1 MAQSGPINYAQHM
14 LKPLSSVQHYDSFTG
29 EENSPS
35 LFTNL
40 WNQTEKRTTPTSLAS
55 TSHNRS
61 KIAFVSPFSRPNT
74 DNVAAASFEKK
85 TFNNAGLSM
94 YDKKAPH
101 YKSMSNLA
109 EEESNRSSQM
119 SNKPNDK
126 LAQHNRSTNNLF
138 QDETIKTSEIQYDQ
152 IDQTVSHYI
161 ESDNKIKDTKNLKAI
176 RKTEE
181 NFRQC
186 RSNKSNVDLPEIF
199 SGRLISLEPSTKKEG
214 GIFIGKIFLTSNASF
229 QFLNTQ
235 LTYLEELVKDD
246 HCEIRLIN
254 DKILV
259 KLKWSGKITAK
270 EVKAFIERALEKIIK
285 FICLFNVLKFKMK
298 GSQLSDFKTFSKGKM
313 ANIFVDYETNEVI
326 AISAKSLKDLEALL
340 KDLCLR
346 YLQED
351 VAETNVEVFETFSSQ
366 YNENKSR
373 EKRDQVLK
381 TNKPATIKSEIQYSN
396 GKHLFLRR
404 FLMKEFYANT
414 KKNLDANFKLFPD
427 KCVISGTQESIKR
440 FEEFFNKIMM
450 KIDETE
456 VKLKFFGIQEFL
468 QSNEGQNLLK
478 STESGNRCIIQLNSD
493 AEPDTL
499 LQQNTSQVAVTKTVS
514 QNACDFG
521 DIKVD
526 VIVGEINME
535 TTDVIVSSVTKHLNL
550 RIGMLSNCILKTAGD
565 IIQAELHLRYPM
577 GINYGDFATSSGGNL
592 PCKHIFHAC
601 IPYGYGRNSGE
612 MTGLVIK
619 MLEEADNIKA
629 QSISIPALGTGAL
642 GYPLDASA
650 NEIFGGI
657 RQFAQ
662 THRQSLIQRVNIVI
676 FPRDTETAQ
685 IFRSILFDKQDIGAE
700 SKHSEVPLTDPSY
713 QSVESVEVQKISQ
726 EVDLKIFSDN
736 AHKRQSA
743 AKSLQEECQ
752 SAFKEENITDKNLH
766 RLKPDQI
773 KKLENIGLQHRI
785 KVGIEGDQLNMQG
798 FKSDGMLQVQKT
810 KEKLILEAVGQ
821 HHQSLLSVIPSSIE
835 WQYKLKDIWTTF
847 KPVINSELEKA
858 KKNSMYFE
866 YTEDSGTKYNFD
878 LFAMRVVMHT
888 GIGKA
893 TYELRRYDK
902 RKEGE
907 SLPNHWS
914 AMTETENL
922 KVVVI
927 KPGTLEFIT
936 VELHFKQSGGRH
948 QIKKIERIQNKS
960 LHQQYAAK
968 KREMDLY
975 NPQGHQNEQNLFH
988 GTSPQPIPQINETG
1002 FNRSYCGVNGTVYG
1016 KGVYFAVN
1024 ASYSEK
1030 YAVRDEQGN
1039 KYMYRVKALTGEFI
1053 ETNQETKYL
1062 PKKPGSNRPY
1072 DSGGNSS
1079 RGIYVIFHDAQVYPE
1094 YLITF

>member
-1 MAQSGPINYAQHM
+1 
-14 LKPLSSVQHYDSFTG
+14 LVT
-29 EENSPS
+29 
-35 LFTNL
+35 
-40 WNQTEKRTTPTSLAS
+40 
-55 TSHNRS
+55 
-61 KIAFVSPFSRPNT
+61 PFSRPNT
-74 DNVAAASFEKK
+74 DNVAVASFEKT
-85 TFNNAGLSM
+85 TFKQASLGIHN
-94 YDKKAPH
+94 KKVPH

-109 EEESNRSSQM
+109 GEEINTSCQI
-119 SNKPNDK
+119 SNKPIDK
-126 LAQHNRSTNNLF
+126 LARHNKSTNNLF
-138 QDETIKTSEIQYDQ
+138 RDETIKTSEIQCDL
-152 IDQTVSHYI
+152 IDQTVSQDT
-161 ESDNKIKDTKNLKAI
+161 ENSKDNKIKDTKNFKAI

-186 RSNKSNVDLPEIF
+186 KSNKSNIDLPEIF
-199 SGRLISLEPSTKKEG
+199 SGMLISLEPITKKEG
-214 GIFIGKIFLTSNASF
+214 SIFIGTIFLTSNASF
-229 QFLNTQ
+229 QFLKTQ
-235 LTYLEELVKDD
+235 LKYLEELVKDD
-246 HCEIRLIN
+246 HCEISLFN

-259 KLKWSGKITAK
+259 KLKWSKKISAK
-270 EVKAFIERALEKIIK
+270 EVKVFIDKALEKIVK
-285 FICLFNVLKFKMK
+285 FLLLFNVLKFKMK

-326 AISAKSLKDLEALL
+326 AISAKSLKDLEAML

-381 TNKPATIKSEIQYSN
+381 TNKPATSISEIQYSN

-427 KCVISGTQESIKR
+427 KCVISGTHESIKR
-440 FEEFFNKIMM
+440 FEEFFNKIIM

-478 STESGNRCIIQLNSD
+478 SIESGNRCIIQLKSD
-493 AEPDTL
+493 AEPDTQP
-499 LQQNTSQVAVTKTVS
+499 QQNTPQVAVTKTVS
-514 QNACDFG
+514 QNAWDFG

-526 VIVGEINME
+526 VIVGEINKE
-535 TTDVIVSSVTKHLNL
+535 TTDVIVSSVAKHLDL
-550 RIGMLSNCILKTAGD
+550 CRGMLSNCILKTAGD
-565 IIQAELHLRYPM
+565 IVQAELNLRYPM

-592 PCKHIFHAC
+592 QCKHIFHAC
-601 IPYGYGRNSGE
+601 IPYAYGQNSGE
-612 MTGLVIK
+612 MTDLVIK
-619 MLEEADNIKA
+619 LLEEADNLKA

-657 RQFAQ
+657 RQFAES
-662 THRQSLIQRVNIVI
+662 HRQSLIQRVNIVI
-676 FPRDTETAQ
+676 FPSDTEAAQ
-685 IFRSILFDKQDIGAE
+685 IFRLILFDKQDIGAE

-713 QSVESVEVQKISQ
+713 QSVEVKKISQ
-726 EVDLKIFSDN
+726 EVDLNIFSDN

-743 AKSLQEECQ
+743 TKTLQEECQ

-766 RLKPDQI
+766 RLKLDQI
-773 KKLENIGLQHRI
+773 KKLENIGLQYRI

-858 KKNSMYFE
+858 KKSSMYFE

-907 SLPNHWS
+907 PLPNHWS

-936 VELHFKQSGGRH
+936 VEVHFKQSGGSH

-1030 YAVRDEQGN
+1030 YAVPDEQGN

-1062 PKKPGSNRPY
+1062 PKKTGSNRPY